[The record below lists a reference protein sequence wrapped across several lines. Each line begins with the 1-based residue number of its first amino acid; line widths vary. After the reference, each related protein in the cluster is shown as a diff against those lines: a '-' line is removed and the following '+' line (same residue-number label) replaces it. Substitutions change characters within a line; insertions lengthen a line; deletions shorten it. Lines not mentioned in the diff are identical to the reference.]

1 MEFKIGKTLYKSN
14 LYLKNKENLINK
26 SNIEYLSNKYSYQEV
41 IDLSVFNKIEDTF
54 ILNKNLTSK
63 FKRPKIIKYN
73 ESLFLRDDLFFK
85 LNQEMI
91 IDPVLDYNTFVKIEK
106 EIEKN
111 CLNELFSK
119 LENVDYNKFIKSYEN
134 EKEKGTIE
142 INLNDA
148 TISFKYNQEEK
159 NYNRKIMKN
168 D

>member
-14 LYLKNKENLINK
+14 LYLENKENLINK
-26 SNIEYLSNKYSYQEV
+26 SNIEYLSNKYSFQEV
-41 IDLSVFNKIEDTF
+41 IDLSSFNNIENTL

-85 LNQEMI
+85 LNQEMLL
-91 IDPVLDYNTFVKIEK
+91 DPVLDYNTFVKMEK

-119 LENVDYNKFIKSYEN
+119 LENVDYNKFINSYKN

-148 TISFKYNQEEK
+148 IISFKYNK
-159 NYNRKIMKN
+159 DNKVYNRNIMKN